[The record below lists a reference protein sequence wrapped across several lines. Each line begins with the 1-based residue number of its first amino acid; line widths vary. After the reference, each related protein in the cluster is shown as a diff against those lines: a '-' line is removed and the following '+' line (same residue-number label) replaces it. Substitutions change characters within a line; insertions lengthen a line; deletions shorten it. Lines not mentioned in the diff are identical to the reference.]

1 MLGETTATGSSNYQG
16 YFLLTGGNAGYYAI
30 CRQWSGTH
38 VLLGMDLLSKWLHT
52 EWIYSGYYRDSK
64 WICGRYIGEKI
75 DRGFAKSVTT
85 SKSGAKY
92 ISPLSTTN
100 TQCDGQGIY
109 F

>member
-1 MLGETTATGSSNYQG
+1 M
-16 YFLLTGGNAGYYAI
+16 
-30 CRQWSGTH
+30 
-38 VLLGMDLLSKWLHT
+38 
-52 EWIYSGYYRDSK
+52 RDF
-64 WICGRYIGEKI
+64 YLGEKI